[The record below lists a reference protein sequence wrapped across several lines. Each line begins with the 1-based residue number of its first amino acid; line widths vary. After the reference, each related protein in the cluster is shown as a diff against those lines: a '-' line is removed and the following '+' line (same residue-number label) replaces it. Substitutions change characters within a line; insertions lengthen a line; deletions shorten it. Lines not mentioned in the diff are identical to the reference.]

1 MLASKRNQL
10 SCQDLRGIKPSVSSQ
25 LSERRSHSAQRP
37 GYIDQTTGMQRS
49 IPPRKSLDP
58 IPTPRKSSKNR
69 VSKYANPNES
79 HYKHPSKVPIPVKGA
94 NQKELRSVQL
104 LNLSTR
110 IEDLTRERFCS
121 SNVNSDESTCVEDSD
136 TDTDI
141 YEDIKPIKETVEKK
155 IKTAQI
161 RSIPKRTKDNKKE
174 ENPYEDVISVK
185 NNNEYNPYDE
195 ITPRVKR
202 KSSKNS
208 NRKDS
213 NESRKTS
220 KENRKTSNEN
230 RKNSNESRK
239 FSSES
244 RKDSNPNRKE
254 SYQSRK
260 ESNPSKKE
268 SYQSRKESNPS
279 RKDNRKTSSDKSD
292 SSRGVYFFK
301 FESQQLFKFE
311 F

>member
-37 GYIDQTTGMQRS
+37 GYIDQTGMQRS

-121 SNVNSDESTCVEDSD
+121 SAVNSDESTCVEDSD

-161 RSIPKRTKDNKKE
+161 RSIPKRTIDNKKE

-244 RKDSNPNRKE
+244 RKDSNL
-254 SYQSRK
+254 SR
-260 ESNPSKKE
+260 KE

-279 RKDNRKTSSDKSD
+279 RKENRKTSSDKSD

-301 FESQQLFKFE
+301 YF
-311 F
+311 